1 VAGVGRFGPPPDRA
15 TSKVWGLPLVD
26 PSHTPL
32 FNSIHFNHSNPL
44 NAIPVPTI
52 YSMTDSDLL
61 RLTPSGLY
69 CERGQF
75 FIDPWGPVAK
85 AVITHAHADHAR
97 RGSKEYLTTH
107 SGKPVLQT
115 RMGPSA
121 VIQSVAYGERV
132 LMGEVAVSL
141 HPAGHILG
149 SAQVRVEHR
158 GEVWVVSGD
167 YKVAPDHLVESFE
180 LVPCHT
186 FITESTFGLPIYR
199 WRPQAELYAEINAWW
214 RENQQAGRTSLIHGY
229 SLGKAQRILAGLDR
243 DIGPIYC
250 HSTVAVCN
258 RDYAAGGVP
267 LAGWRQLS
275 EAPPRCDWSRAI
287 IIAPPQA
294 HSGETPRHYG
304 ETSAAFCSG
313 WMTIRGTRRR
323 ESIDR
328 GFPLSDHAD
337 WPELTE
343 TILATGAERVY
354 VTHGSTATLVR
365 WLTERGRDARPLRTQ
380 FGDEE
385 TQVEVTEM
393 PHDVAATGV

>member
-1 VAGVGRFGPPPDRA
+1 
-15 TSKVWGLPLVD
+15 
-26 PSHTPL
+26 
-32 FNSIHFNHSNPL
+32 
-44 NAIPVPTI
+44 
-52 YSMTDSDLL
+52 MTEADLL
-61 RLTPSGLY
+61 RLTPAGLY
-69 CERGQF
+69 CERGGF
-75 FIDPWGPVAK
+75 FIDPWSSVAK

-107 SGKPVLQT
+107 SGKPVLQS
-115 RMGPSA
+115 RMGPGA
-121 VIQSVAYGERV
+121 TIQSVAYGERV
-132 LMGEVAVSL
+132 LMGDVTVSL

-149 SAQVRVEHR
+149 SAQVRIEHR

-167 YKVAPDHLVESFE
+167 YKVAPDHLVDAFE

-214 RENQQAGRTSLIHGY
+214 RENQAEGRTSVIHGY

-243 DIGPIYC
+243 EIGPIYC
-250 HSTVAVCN
+250 HASVAQCN
-258 RDYAAGGVP
+258 RDYEAGGVR
-267 LAGWRQLS
+267 LEGWRMLS

-287 IIAPPQA
+287 IVSPPQA
-294 HSGETPRHYG
+294 HGSDAPRRYG
-304 ETSAAFCSG
+304 ETSTAFCSG
-313 WMTIRGTRRR
+313 WMTVRGTRRR

-343 TILATGAERVY
+343 TIRATGAERVY

-365 WLTERGRDARPLRTQ
+365 WLIEQGVDARPLATR

-385 TQVEVTEM
+385 PTAE
-393 PHDVAATGV
+393 PDAATTVG

>member
-1 VAGVGRFGPPPDRA
+1 
-15 TSKVWGLPLVD
+15 
-26 PSHTPL
+26 
-32 FNSIHFNHSNPL
+32 
-44 NAIPVPTI
+44 
-52 YSMTDSDLL
+52 MTDDDLL

-69 CERGQF
+69 CERGGF
-75 FIDPWGPVAK
+75 FVDPWGPVAR

-115 RMGPSA
+115 RMGPGAS
-121 VIQSVAYGERV
+121 IQSVAFGERIQ
-132 LMGEVAVSL
+132 MGEVTVSL

-149 SAQVRVEHR
+149 SAQVRVEFR

-167 YKVAPDHLVESFE
+167 YKVAPDHLVEPFE

-214 RENQQAGRTSLIHGY
+214 QENQQAGRTSLIHGY
-229 SLGKAQRILAGLDR
+229 SLGKAQRILAGLNR

-250 HSTVAVCN
+250 HATVATCN
-258 RDYAAGGVP
+258 RDYEAAGVR
-267 LAGWRQLS
+267 LEGWRMLS

-287 IIAPPQA
+287 IVAPPQA
-294 HSGETPRHYG
+294 YSGEAPRKYG
-304 ETSAAFCSG
+304 ETSTAFCSG
-313 WMTIRGTRRR
+313 WMTVRGTRRR

-365 WLTERGRDARPLRTQ
+365 WLCERGIDARPLRTQ

-385 TQVEVTEM
+385 TQTE
-393 PHDVAATGV
+393 PATVNAAESTTGP